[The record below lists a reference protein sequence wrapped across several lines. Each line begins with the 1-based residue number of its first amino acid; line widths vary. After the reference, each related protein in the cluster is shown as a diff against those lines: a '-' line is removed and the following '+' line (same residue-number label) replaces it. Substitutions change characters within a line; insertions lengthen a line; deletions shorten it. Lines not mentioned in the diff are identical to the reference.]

1 MQTNKIAMLNHNTF
15 AGVRSCES
23 PIKLSKGASARSA
36 GPLRPNCQMSILALV
51 CSLRVLGTA
60 TAGMAIHRVSSSSRV
75 RVEFE
80 LTFELTFE
88 LAHAR
93 SIFSFLALWK
103 KI

>member
-23 PIKLSKGASARSA
+23 PIKGVSARSA

-60 TAGMAIHRVSSSSRV
+60 R
-75 RVEFE
+75 
-80 LTFELTFE
+80 
-88 LAHAR
+88 
-93 SIFSFLALWK
+93 ALWYYRMRFSYQPDLHK
-103 KI
+103 LT